1 MKILICPDKF
11 KESLTAEK
19 VAESIKIG
27 ILKDWKH
34 AECTIMPMADGG
46 EGTVSAIVAA
56 TKGKTEKLTV
66 HDPLM
71 RPVDAF
77 YGISG
82 DGKTAVIEMAA
93 ASGLALVKPE
103 ERNPMITTSYGT
115 GELIQN
121 AIDKGCESII
131 IGIGGSATVDGGVGM
146 AQAMRIRFLDE
157 NGHEI
162 KPGGG
167 NLRSVKH
174 IDMSGIDKRI
184 AKCKIT
190 VACDVTNVLTGRE
203 GAAYV
208 FGPQKG
214 ATQEQ
219 VKVLDD
225 SLVYLSNLIRRQI
238 NIDISSVSGGGAA
251 GGMGAGIV
259 AFLGGEIKKGF
270 EVISEIVKLEE
281 YIKSSDL
288 IITGEGKID
297 GQTAYGKTPAGIAGI
312 AIKYNKPVIAFAGA
326 LGAGYE
332 KLYENGFS
340 AIIPI
345 ADRPMSLEESMK
357 VTGVLLEEAAS
368 RMIKV
373 MGIGRKIKNY
383 L

>member
-1 MKILICPDKF
+1 
-11 KESLTAEK
+11 
-19 VAESIKIG
+19 
-27 ILKDWKH
+27 
-34 AECTIMPMADGG
+34 
-46 EGTVSAIVAA
+46 
-56 TKGKTEKLTV
+56 
-66 HDPLM
+66 
-71 RPVDAF
+71 
-77 YGISG
+77 
-82 DGKTAVIEMAA
+82 
-93 ASGLALVKPE
+93 
-103 ERNPMITTSYGT
+103 
-115 GELIQN
+115 
-121 AIDKGCESII
+121 
-131 IGIGGSATVDGGVGM
+131 
-146 AQAMRIRFLDE
+146 
-157 NGHEI
+157 
-162 KPGGG
+162 
-167 NLRSVKH
+167 
-174 IDMSGIDKRI
+174 MSGIDKRI